1 MLRQISNTKS
11 ALLKA
16 RLYRR
21 ENHTVFRSNNTSSS
35 SSSSNNGRIIYRQ
48 RQNGNFYNIYGNKR
62 SNHDFNRD
70 QSSFNRIR
78 ACYFSNV
85 LQGSDNNNN
94 NNTDDETS
102 IDKDIDGDDGDDD
115 DNDDDDDHI
124 STRLGATNI
133 FDPDKDRFLYK
144 LNLFYFNHHGE
155 TGASIKDAF
164 ATEMIKNP
172 IKIIV
177 KRGDDD
183 HTAEGSKRSSI
194 DILKQLW
201 TATLTCPVTN
211 ERFEAGRLP
220 GYFDVNGRNYYSKK
234 SVALEAVSAVALSHK
249 VPKNDNDDE
258 HENDST
264 GSDDDQYITDETEG
278 SIPDRDTFRSK
289 LQRMY
294 MKHFKVRPS
303 RQYKI
308 IKQNFVGKTNG
319 GIWWTSKFTCPVTGR
334 VYESSDL
341 TGQGDSDFMLM
352 NESGRVW
359 YRKKSDSVHAAAY
372 TAIESVNWGDGEL
385 LLEEVDLSSNAP
397 FSVVEDESNDANND
411 SFEILMHPL
420 IFWYAKHHNTK
431 IAIEDN
437 FVVTGSDVGSNKWTA
452 SFLCPLTGERFD
464 SGTLNTNAIHSADD
478 ENIKWYT
485 QKDTAMQAA
494 ALRAYDVFKY
504 RETGSNDPRYCRE
517 DSTNFDTQTSSMVAT
532 SEQDHDSDRV
542 DESTFDSILEQNE
555 FTTAHDE
562 DNEDDYVIELIPQQI
577 NLVQGLDNFSSNT
590 LDIIAQAWID
600 STEAPS
606 DVQKNE
612 HGIKNL
618 QNSLIE
624 RQKAIKKALE
634 WVSRQNKEEKDEPLH
649 DRSNAFDLKGQ
660 MCNLKIANV
669 ILSSLAEAHQRVP
682 FDAQSNGIEDCA
694 SSILDSMWSSHLTV
708 PDAQSYALY
717 LKCLEGETPSDVAA
731 RAQEIVN
738 AMESGQDYN
747 GRKLP
752 KSDISVYSSLT
763 QLNAL
768 SGINSSLGTSD
779 ANPIKLHRNVC
790 LSKLSAMA
798 HDPSTFD
805 VDLAMKCIDQMMH
818 IAEANADLSLQP
830 NIEVYNAPLRWSGG
844 PLWSR
849 HYSRVIPWDSYSEI
863 YQDGFKAE
871 CDIEVQRK
879 QAEEIETWIEMMKTK
894 ASSDDSLAPNI
905 ETYESLIQALVRCG
919 SLESLLHAETC
930 AKKLIT
936 SEDSDV
942 RPRLQT
948 FYPIIAAWAYSGCAE
963 GPKNVE
969 LWIDLLQEL
978 EPELEPRLSF
988 PNVQIMAQISLQRQI
1003 LNRFSDPVETTSS
1016 IVTTNDI
1023 ANKATTCSK
1032 ILESTIDRYKASPDF
1047 LMQRDMF
1054 VLVIHAWRNATKA
1067 AFLDDG
1073 HMANTYFKKMQKTVD
1088 LFDDLLVWLYRKDS
1102 DRARS
1107 QLCNLLDYAPSV
1119 YGAQLTAIK
1128 KMERNPVKSQ
1138 SKKSNDFSVTKHLV
1152 SIEEKIRRME
1162 EFRLFSEGDDASAID
1177 DMTRYSKFDY
1187 GAASAFP
1194 SEAFSGNPSC
1204 NCWADYIDLTL
1215 TVLEEG
1221 KHDSFIGEADFIRL
1235 CFLITRVTSNASP
1248 AVLSPKA
1255 RERIIDKVAK
1265 LLKKYCQQNQGQED
1279 VVTTVIQ
1286 LLEKGSGTLNDKG
1299 IGGLHPTES
1308 KDENNV
1314 VFDKGGNYNPDVV
1327 NNRRKPRRRRP
1338 RGNDTHRSSHA
1349 RSNAPT
1355 NRPLRRQPHHV

>member
-1 MLRQISNTKS
+1 MLRRISNTKS
-11 ALLKA
+11 ALSKA
-16 RLYRR
+16 RSYRR
-21 ENHTVFRSNNTSSS
+21 ENHIVVRSNTS
-35 SSSSNNGRIIYRQ
+35 SSSSNNGRIIYRL
-48 RQNGNFYNIYGNKR
+48 RQNVNFYNIYNKKA
-62 SNHDFNRD
+62 NHDSRRD

-85 LQGSDNNNN
+85 LQGSDNN
-94 NNTDDETS
+94 THDETS
-102 IDKDIDGDDGDDD
+102 IDKDIDGDDDD
-115 DNDDDDDHI
+115 DNDDEDDHI
-124 STRLGATNI
+124 STRLGATSLPTE
-133 FDPDKDRFLYK
+133 DPNKYK
-144 LNLFYFNHHGE
+144 FRYNLNSFYFTHHGE
-155 TGASIKDAF
+155 TGGSIKDAF

-172 IKIIV
+172 NKIIV
-177 KRGDDD
+177 EQVDD
-183 HTAEGSKRSSI
+183 HTAENSKHSSI

-249 VPKNDNDDE
+249 IPKNDNDDE
-258 HENDST
+258 NENGCT
-264 GSDDDQYITDETEG
+264 GGDDNQCLTEETEG
-278 SIPDRDTFRSK
+278 SIPDRDTFRQI

-303 RQYKI
+303 SRQSKI
-308 IKQNFVGKTNG
+308 IKQDFVGKTKG
-319 GIWWTSKFTCPVTGR
+319 GTWWTSEFTCPVTGR
-334 VYESSDL
+334 IYESSDL

-372 TAIESVNWGDGEL
+372 TAIESVNWDDGEL
-385 LLEEVDLSSNAP
+385 LLEEGELSSIAP
-397 FSVVEDESNDANND
+397 YSVVEDESNDADND

-420 IFWYAKHHNTK
+420 IFWYAEHRNTK

-437 FVVTGSDVGSNKWTA
+437 FVVTGSDVGRNKWTA

-464 SGTLNTNAIHSADD
+464 SGTLNSNAIHSAD
-478 ENIKWYT
+478 ENVKWYT

-504 RETGSNDPRYCRE
+504 RETGSIDPRFCRE
-517 DSTNFDTQTSSMVAT
+517 DSADFDTQTSLMVAT
-532 SEQDHDSDRV
+532 SEQDHDGDRV
-542 DESTFDSILEQNE
+542 DESTFDSILKQNE
-555 FTTAHDE
+555 FTAHDE

-577 NLVQGLDNFSSNT
+577 NLAQGLDNFSSKT

-612 HGIKNL
+612 HGIENL

-624 RQKAIKKALE
+624 RQKAINRALE
-634 WVSRQNKEEKDEPLH
+634 WVSRQNKEEKDEPLN
-649 DRSNAFDLKGQ
+649 DRTQFDFKGQ
-660 MCNLKIANV
+660 MCNFKIANV

-682 FDAQSNGIEDCA
+682 FDTQSNGVEDCA
-694 SSILDSMWSSHLTV
+694 SSILESMWSSHSTI

-717 LKCLEGETPSDVAA
+717 LKCLEEETPSDVAA

-752 KSDISVYSSLT
+752 KPDISIYSSLA

-768 SGINSSLGTSD
+768 SGINSSLRTSD
-779 ANPIKLHRNVC
+779 TNPSKLHRNMY
-790 LSKLSAMA
+790 LSELSAMA

-818 IAEANADLSLQP
+818 FAEANADLSLQP

-863 YQDGFKAE
+863 YQDGFKPE
-871 CDIEVQRK
+871 CGIDVQRK

-894 ASSDDSLAPNI
+894 ASSDNSLAPNI
-905 ETYESLIQALVRCG
+905 ETYESLIQAWVRCG

-936 SEDSDV
+936 SEDSGV

-948 FYPIIAAWAYSGCAE
+948 FYPIIAAWTYSGCVE
-963 GPKNVE
+963 GPQNVE
-969 LWIDLLQEL
+969 SWVDLLQEL

-988 PNVQIMAQISLQRQI
+988 PNVPIMAQISLQRQI
-1003 LNRFSDPVETTSS
+1003 LNRFNDPVETTSS
-1016 IVTTNDI
+1016 TVTKNDI

-1032 ILESTIDRYKASPDF
+1032 ILESTIDQYKASPDF
-1047 LMQRDMF
+1047 LMQSDMF
-1054 VLVIHAWRNATKA
+1054 ILVIHAWCNAAKA

-1073 HMANTYFKKMQKTVD
+1073 YEANEYFKEMQKTVD
-1088 LFDDLLVWLYRKDS
+1088 LFDDLLLWLYRKDT

-1119 YGAQLTAIK
+1119 YGAQLTAIE

-1138 SKKSNDFSVTKHLV
+1138 SKISNDFSITKHLV

-1162 EFRLFSEGDDASAID
+1162 EFRLFLEGDDAGAID
-1177 DMTRYSKFDY
+1177 EITRYSKFDY

-1194 SEAFSGNPSC
+1194 REAFSGNPSSC

-1221 KHDSFIGEADFIRL
+1221 KYDSFIGEADFIRL
-1235 CFLITRVTSNASP
+1235 CLLITRVTSSASP

-1255 RERIIDKVAK
+1255 RERIIDKVVK

-1286 LLEKGSGTLNDKG
+1286 LLEKGSGTLDDKG
-1299 IGGLHPTES
+1299 IGGLHVTES
-1308 KDENNV
+1308 KDENNGE
-1314 VFDKGGNYNPDVV
+1314 FDKGGNYNPDVV

-1338 RGNDTHRSSHA
+1338 RGNDTHRSSHV

-1355 NRPLRRQPHHV
+1355 NRPLRRRPHHAKIVE